1 MLYVLHVGAW
11 KSSLLAKGFPTLNKI
26 PNSQFPKRTQAHTH
40 NTHRKRQTGKVV
52 QDKCNEEDG
61 VGELVLP

>member
-1 MLYVLHVGAW
+1 MYYVYMLYVLHVGAW

-40 NTHRKRQTGKVV
+40 TTLTAR
-52 QDKCNEEDG
+52 DKLEKLYRTNAMKKMA
-61 VGELVLP
+61 